1 METSGS
7 EVQDRSI
14 REVRGASKVGVRR
27 RNYNPRPPESL
38 EALADCGKPDVL
50 FVLKSRGFQPRL
62 RHYSAQ
68 AGTWL
73 DLLSLTKEK
82 ANVQANR
89 TFSCHPGR
97 SVANRNGHRVG
108 GGDRL
113 EGESFVP
120 DDSWRQFRAGV
131 RAGRARHADSAFNV
145 DRKTDAARCGGRD

>member
-50 FVLKSRGFQPRL
+50 FVLKSRGCQPRL

-89 TFSCHPGR
+89 PFLSHPRR
-97 SVANRNGHRVG
+97 SMADCNGHRVG
-108 GGDRL
+108 GSDWR
-113 EGESFVP
+113 EGKSSIQ
-120 DDSWRQFRAGV
+120 DDSRSQFRADVPGG
-131 RAGRARHADSAFNV
+131 RAGHTDGAFDV
-145 DRKTDAARCGGRD
+145 DGKTDAARCG